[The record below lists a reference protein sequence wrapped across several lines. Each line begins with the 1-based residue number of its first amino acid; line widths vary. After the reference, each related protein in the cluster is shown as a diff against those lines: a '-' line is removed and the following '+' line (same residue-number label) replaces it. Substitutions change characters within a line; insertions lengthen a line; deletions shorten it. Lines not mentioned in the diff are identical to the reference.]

1 MRGSSI
7 RRIRC
12 GILWP
17 AACSIQSMLYLNSDL
32 DDNICYFP
40 SEIFNIKRKVVMAD
54 QQGYGLLKG
63 KKGLIFGA
71 LDERSIAWR
80 IALACQREGAEF
92 ALSNAPVALRMGAL
106 DALAEETGASVIPCD
121 VSKEDE
127 VQELMQKVKEEY
139 GKIDFILH
147 AIGMSPNVRKNK
159 TYQGLNYHWYKQT
172 LDISAISLHKV
183 LHFAEEEGVLNDGGS
198 VVALSYIGAQRIF
211 SKYSDM
217 NDAKALLESI
227 ARNYGSRLAD
237 RGIRVN
243 TVSQA
248 PTKTSAGS
256 GIKGFDGMYTFA
268 EKLAPMGNPSADDC
282 ADYCVTLFSDLTRKV
297 TMQNLYHDGGF
308 VTAGINE
315 DMINDLATLYA
326 DED

>member
-1 MRGSSI
+1 
-7 RRIRC
+7 
-12 GILWP
+12 
-17 AACSIQSMLYLNSDL
+17 
-32 DDNICYFP
+32 
-40 SEIFNIKRKVVMAD
+40 MAD
-54 QQGYGLLKG
+54 QQGYGLLEG
-63 KKGLIFGA
+63 KKGIIFGA

-80 IALACQREGAEF
+80 IALACKREGAEF
-92 ALSNAPVALRMGAL
+92 ALSNAPVALRFGDL
-106 DALAEETGASVIPCD
+106 DELAEETGSSIYPCD
-121 VSKEDE
+121 VSDE
-127 VQELMQKVKEEY
+127 EEVEELMEKVKDEY
-139 GKIDFILH
+139 GKIDFMLH

-159 TYQGLNYHWYKQT
+159 GYEELNYQWLQQT
-172 LDISAISLHKV
+172 LDISAVSLHKIIRY
-183 LHFAEEEGVLNDGGS
+183 ADEKEILNDGAS
-198 VVALSYIGAQRIF
+198 ILALSYIGAQRIF

-268 EKLAPMGNPSADDC
+268 DKLAPLGNPTADEC

-315 DMINDLATLYA
+315 EMINDLAEMYA
-326 DED
+326 DEEGEEE

>member
-1 MRGSSI
+1 MS
-7 RRIRC
+7 
-12 GILWP
+12 
-17 AACSIQSMLYLNSDL
+17 Q
-32 DDNICYFP
+32 
-40 SEIFNIKRKVVMAD
+40 EK
-54 QQGYGLLKG
+54 GYGLLKG
-63 KKGLIFGA
+63 KKGIIFGA

-80 IALACQREGAEF
+80 IALACKREGADF
-92 ALSNAPVALRMGAL
+92 VLSNAPIALRLGTL
-106 DALAEETGASVIPCD
+106 DALSEETNAKIIPCD
-121 VSKEDE
+121 VSSEEEVEKLMKET
-127 VQELMQKVKEEY
+127 KEEL
-139 GKIDFILH
+139 GGVDFILH
-147 AIGMSPNVRKNK
+147 AIGMSPNVRKKKEYND
-159 TYQGLNYHWYKQT
+159 LNYEWLNQT

-183 LHFAEEEGVLNDGGS
+183 LNYAEKTGVINDGAS
-198 VVALSYIGAQRIF
+198 VIALSYIGAQRIF

-248 PTKTSAGS
+248 PTKTSAGT

-268 EKLAPMGNPSADDC
+268 DKIAPLGNPTADEC

-308 VTAGINE
+308 VTSGISE
-315 DMINDLATLYA
+315 EMIDGLVKLYA
-326 DED
+326 DEE

>member
-1 MRGSSI
+1 M
-7 RRIRC
+7 
-12 GILWP
+12 
-17 AACSIQSMLYLNSDL
+17 SDQ
-32 DDNICYFP
+32 
-40 SEIFNIKRKVVMAD
+40 K
-54 QQGYGLLKG
+54 GYGLLKG
-63 KKGLIFGA
+63 KKGIIFGA

-80 IALACQREGAEF
+80 IALACKREGADF
-92 ALSNAPVALRMGAL
+92 VLSNAPIALRLGTL
-106 DALAEETGASVIPCD
+106 DTLGEETNAPIIPCD
-121 VSKEDE
+121 VSDE
-127 VQELMQKVKEEY
+127 KDVEKLMKQVKEEI
-139 GKIDFILH
+139 GGVDFILH
-147 AIGMSPNVRKNK
+147 AIGMSPNIRKK
-159 TYQGLNYHWYKQT
+159 KEYKDLNYHWYNQT

-183 LHFAEEEGVLNDGGS
+183 LHFADKEEILNDGGS

-256 GIKGFDGMYTFA
+256 GIKGFDSMYTFS
-268 EKLAPMGNPSADDC
+268 EKIAPLGNPSADEC
-282 ADYCVTLFSDLTRKV
+282 ADYCVTLFSDLTRMV

-308 VTAGINE
+308 VSSGISE
-315 DMINDLATLYA
+315 EMIDGLVKLYA
-326 DED
+326 DEE

>member
-1 MRGSSI
+1 
-7 RRIRC
+7 
-12 GILWP
+12 
-17 AACSIQSMLYLNSDL
+17 
-32 DDNICYFP
+32 
-40 SEIFNIKRKVVMAD
+40 MAD

-71 LDERSIAWR
+71 LDKRSIAWR
-80 IALACQREGAEF
+80 IALACDREGADF
-92 ALSNAPVALRMGAL
+92 SLSNAPVALRFGDL
-106 DALAEETGASVIPCD
+106 DDLAEETGSKIFPCD
-121 VSKEDE
+121 VSKEDR
-127 VQELMQKVKEEY
+127 VKELMKKVKEEH
-139 GKIDFILH
+139 GGIDFILH
-147 AIGMSPNVRKNK
+147 AIGMSPNVRKN
-159 TYQGLNYHWYKQT
+159 TGYEALNYQWLQQT
-172 LDISAISLHKV
+172 LDISAVSLHKIIRYADEV
-183 LHFAEEEGVLNDGGS
+183 GVLNDGAS
-198 VVALSYIGAQRIF
+198 ILALSYIGAQRIF

-268 EKLAPMGNPSADDC
+268 EKMAPLGNPTADEC

-315 DMINDLATLYA
+315 EMINDLAKLYA
-326 DED
+326 DDNDEDE

>member
-1 MRGSSI
+1 
-7 RRIRC
+7 
-12 GILWP
+12 
-17 AACSIQSMLYLNSDL
+17 
-32 DDNICYFP
+32 
-40 SEIFNIKRKVVMAD
+40 MAD
-54 QQGYGLLKG
+54 QKGYGLLKG

-80 IALACQREGAEF
+80 IALACDREGAEF
-92 ALSNAPVALRMGAL
+92 SLSNAPVALRFGEL
-106 DALAEETGASVIPCD
+106 DELAEQTGAEVFPCD
-121 VSKEDE
+121 VSKEEE
-127 VQELMQKVKEEY
+127 VEKLMQKVKEEH
-139 GKIDFILH
+139 GKIDFMLH
-147 AIGMSPNVRKNK
+147 AIGMSPNVRKN
-159 TYQGLNYHWYKQT
+159 QGYEELNYQWMQKT
-172 LDISAISLHKV
+172 LDISAISLHK
-183 LHFAEEEGVLNDGGS
+183 AIRYADEADILNDGAS
-198 VVALSYIGAQRIF
+198 IIALSYIGAQRIF

-268 EKLAPMGNPSADDC
+268 DKLAPLGNPSADEC
-282 ADYCVTLFSDLTRKV
+282 ADYCVTLFSDLSRKV

-308 VTAGINE
+308 VTSGIDE
-315 DMINDLATLYA
+315 DMINDLSKLYA
-326 DED
+326 DDQEEE

>member
-1 MRGSSI
+1 M
-7 RRIRC
+7 
-12 GILWP
+12 
-17 AACSIQSMLYLNSDL
+17 
-32 DDNICYFP
+32 
-40 SEIFNIKRKVVMAD
+40 SE

-63 KKGLIFGA
+63 KKGIIFGA

-80 IALACQREGAEF
+80 IALACKREGADF
-92 ALSNAPVALRMGAL
+92 VLSNAPIALRLGTL
-106 DALAEETGASVIPCD
+106 DALAEETNSKILPCD

-127 VQELMQKVKEEY
+127 VEALMEDIKEEL
-139 GKIDFILH
+139 GSVDFILH
-147 AIGMSPNVRKNK
+147 AIGMSPNVRKK
-159 TYQGLNYHWYKQT
+159 KEYTDLNYAWFNQT

-183 LHFAEEEGVLNDGGS
+183 LHFAEKAEILNDGAS
-198 VVALSYIGAQRIF
+198 IVALSYIGAQRIF

-227 ARNYGSRLAD
+227 ARNYGSRLAK

-248 PTKTSAGS
+248 PTKTSAGT

-268 EKLAPMGNPSADDC
+268 DKIAPLGNPSADEC

-308 VTAGINE
+308 VTSGISE
-315 DMINDLATLYA
+315 EMIEGLVKLYA
-326 DED
+326 DEDGE

>member
-1 MRGSSI
+1 LRFG
-7 RRIRC
+7 
-12 GILWP
+12 
-17 AACSIQSMLYLNSDL
+17 DL
-32 DDNICYFP
+32 D
-40 SEIFNIKRKVVMAD
+40 E
-54 QQGYGLLKG
+54 
-63 KKGLIFGA
+63 
-71 LDERSIAWR
+71 
-80 IALACQREGAEF
+80 
-92 ALSNAPVALRMGAL
+92 
-106 DALAEETGASVIPCD
+106 LAEETGSSIYPCD
-121 VSKEDE
+121 VSKEEE
-127 VQELMQKVKEEY
+127 VEELMEKVKDEY
-139 GKIDFILH
+139 GKIDFMLH

-159 TYQGLNYHWYKQT
+159 GYEELNYQWLQQT
-172 LDISAISLHKV
+172 LDISAVSLHKV
-183 LHFAEEEGVLNDGGS
+183 IRYADEADILNDGAS
-198 VVALSYIGAQRIF
+198 ILALSYIGAQRIF

-243 TVSQA
+243 TISQA

-268 EKLAPMGNPSADDC
+268 EKLAPLGNPTADEC

-315 DMINDLATLYA
+315 EMINDLAELYA
-326 DED
+326 DKDE